1 MSESSASMN
10 YFALNRGWQELESD
24 PGVFTLL
31 LEDFGVSGV
40 QVEEIYDLSKPV
52 SVSQKVYGFIFLFK
66 WIEERRSR
74 RKTMEE
80 QKEKFVT
87 DDSVVNDMFF
97 AHQIIPNSC
106 ATHALLSILLNCED
120 VRLGLT
126 LSKLKEFSSGMSPA
140 DKGNA
145 IGNMVELAKCHNSH
159 ARPERRKLPDKNSA
173 NSAGVSTVR
182 AGEAFHFV
190 SYVPV
195 NGHLVELDGLK
206 PYPIDHGPWGENEHW
221 TEKFRNVISERIGM
235 STGSEPYH
243 DIRFSLMAVVA
254 DKRIAYEEKLSTL
267 RMNRMIVYDAIKQI
281 LIDRKAQE
289 AGGTERNLK
298 KEKNDDDDKEKKETA
313 ADSDEDLSPEEVN
326 NLIKEA
332 QGKEEAKVKVEEEA
346 PSGRRGKKSRGSG
359 GGGAKGKKE
368 VETKEEKKPDID
380 LEESSSSCFAPK
392 DLADLSALLRELE
405 SEISTCEQNLKDEV
419 EKRRKYRV
427 DHQRR
432 THDYDSFIF
441 TFLTMLAEQG
451 LLAPLVEQSIN
462 GGAKK
467 TPLGN
472 GTTVKTGGGAGGNIN
487 AGGNGGGGAREAS
500 RDGAIASSKSSSSGN
515 GNGGSKTTTGNAG
528 SSGRRMAV
536 TSSAISTAKRKIQK
550 LGRSTKKKRR

>member
-1 MSESSASMN
+1 MTEPASGSMN

-52 SVSQKVYGFIFLFK
+52 SVSQKVFGFIFLFK

-87 DDSVVNDMFF
+87 DDTVVNDMFF

-206 PYPIDHGPWGENEHW
+206 PYPIDHGPWGETEHW

-267 RMNRMIVYDAIKQI
+267 RMNRMIVYEAIKQI
-281 LIDRKAQE
+281 LIDRRAQE
-289 AGGTERNLK
+289 AGSDRSVK
-298 KEKNDDDDKEKKETA
+298 REKDDDEKDSKDVLE
-313 ADSDEDLSPEEVN
+313 SDEDLSPEEVN

-332 QGKEEAKVKVEEEA
+332 QGKQEAKVKVEEE
-346 PSGRRGKKSRGSG
+346 PSGGRRGKKSRGGGG

-368 VETKEEKKPDID
+368 VETKDEKKPTIEHDSP
-380 LEESSSSCFAPK
+380 SSSFAPK
-392 DLADLSALLRELE
+392 DLADLTALLRELE

-419 EKRRKYRV
+419 EKRRKYRI

-451 LLAPLVEQSIN
+451 LLAPLVEQSLN
-462 GGAKK
+462 GGPKK
-467 TPLGN
+467 TPLSGAC
-472 GTTVKTGGGAGGNIN
+472 VKTGGG
-487 AGGNGGGGAREAS
+487 GGGGNSSGLGGSGSGTGARDSS
-500 RDGAIASSKSSSSGN
+500 RDGTGKSSSGN
-515 GNGGSKTTTGNAG
+515 GSSRNGAH
-528 SSGRRMAV
+528 SSGRKLGV
-536 TSSAISTAKRKIQK
+536 TSSALSTAKRKIQK
-550 LGRSTKKKRR
+550 FGRSSKKKRR

>member
-1 MSESSASMN
+1 MSETASGSMN

-52 SVSQKVYGFIFLFK
+52 SVSQKCYGFIFLFK

-87 DDSVVNDMFF
+87 DDTVVNDMFF

-221 TEKFRNVISERIGM
+221 TEKFRSVISERIGM

-254 DKRIAYEEKLSTL
+254 DKRIGYEEKLSTL

-281 LIDRKAQE
+281 LIDRKAQK
-289 AGGTERNLK
+289 AGSMK
-298 KEKNDDDDKEKKETA
+298 KENDDGKDSKDFLE
-313 ADSDEDLSPEEVN
+313 SDEDLSPEEVN
-326 NLIKEA
+326 NLIREA
-332 QGKEEAKVKVEEEA
+332 QGKEEAKVKVEEEQ
-346 PSGRRGKKSRGSG
+346 SGGRRGKKSRG
-359 GGGAKGKKE
+359 GGAKGKELEMKDD
-368 VETKEEKKPDID
+368 KKPAIEH
-380 LEESSSSCFAPK
+380 EESPSSCFAPK
-392 DLADLSALLRELE
+392 DLADLTALLRELE

-451 LLAPLVEQSIN
+451 LLAPLVEQSLN

-467 TPLGN
+467 TPLSSAAC
-472 GTTVKTGGGAGGNIN
+472 VKTGGGGGGNSSGI
-487 AGGNGGGGAREAS
+487 GGNSSGA
-500 RDGAIASSKSSSSGN
+500 RDGAGKLTSGN
-515 GNGGSKTTTGNAG
+515 GTGSSRNGAN
-528 SSGRRMAV
+528 SSGRKLGV
-536 TSSAISTAKRKIQK
+536 TSTALSTAKRKIQK
-550 LGRSTKKKRR
+550 FGRSTKKKRR